1 MSSAGGKKGAASTW
15 RQATRLVR
23 GGTHRSP
30 HGETSEA
37 LWLTSGYVYENAAEA
52 EARFKGERE
61 GFMYSRYGNPT
72 IAMLEERLAL
82 LEGAEDCF
90 ATASGMAAVYAALI
104 CQLKAGDRV
113 VGAKALFGSCHHI
126 LTQILPRFGIEV
138 TLVDGPNL
146 DQWEAALRPGAA
158 CIFLETPANPTL
170 ELIDIGAVAALARP
184 AGASLIVDNVFAT
197 PLHQHPLELGADVV
211 VYSMTKHID
220 GQGRC
225 LGGAVLGNRSFIRE
239 KLQTFMRH
247 TGACLSPF
255 NAWVMLKGL
264 ETLSLRVEQMCANAL
279 RVAQALESENRVM
292 RVLYPG
298 LASHPQHDLAR
309 RQMQGFG
316 SVLSFELDGGQPA
329 AHRFLDALRLFDI
342 SNNLGDAKSLA
353 THPTTTTHRAMGA
366 EARKAIG
373 VSDGMVRLSVGL
385 EDVQDLVDDIRQ
397 ALTA

>member
-1 MSSAGGKKGAASTW
+1 MSPPRGEGAPATW

-23 GGTHRSP
+23 GGTRRSP

-37 LWLTSGYVYENAAEA
+37 LWLTSGYVYASAAEA
-52 EARFKGERE
+52 EARFRGDRE

-72 IAMLEERLAL
+72 VAMLEERLAL
-82 LEGAEDCF
+82 LEGSEDCF
-90 ATASGMAAVYAALI
+90 ATASGMAAVYAALM

-138 TLVDGPNL
+138 ALVDGPRL
-146 DQWEAALRPGAA
+146 DQWEAALRPSAA
-158 CIFLETPANPTL
+158 CVFLETPANPTL
-170 ELIDIGAVAALARP
+170 ELIDIGAVASLARR

-211 VYSMTKHID
+211 IYSMTKHID

-225 LGGAVLGNRSFIRE
+225 LGGAVLGTRSFIRE

-255 NAWVMLKGL
+255 NAWIMLKGL
-264 ETLSLRVEQMCANAL
+264 ETLALRVEQMCANAL
-279 RVAQALESENRVM
+279 RVAQALASENRVT

-298 LASHPQHDLAR
+298 LASHAQHDLAR

-316 SVLSFELDGGQPA
+316 SVVSFELDGGQLA

-342 SNNLGDAKSLA
+342 SNNLGDTKSLA

-366 EARKAIG
+366 EARKEIG
-373 VSDGMVRLSVGL
+373 VTDGMVRLSVGL

-397 ALTA
+397 ALAD

>member
-1 MSSAGGKKGAASTW
+1 MTATGGKGKAAAW

-37 LWLTSGYVYENAAEA
+37 LWLTSGYVYASAAEA
-52 EARFKGERE
+52 EARFKGERD

-72 IAMLEERLAL
+72 VAMLEERLAL

-90 ATASGMAAVYAALI
+90 TTASGMAAVYAALI

-113 VGAKALFGSCHHI
+113 VASKALFGSCHHI
-126 LTQILPRFGIEV
+126 LTQILPRFGVEV
-138 TLVDGPNL
+138 TLVHGTSL
-146 DQWEAALRPGAA
+146 GQWEAALRPGAA
-158 CIFLETPANPTL
+158 CVFLETPANPTL
-170 ELIDIGAVAALARP
+170 ELIDIAAVAALSRR
-184 AGASLIVDNVFAT
+184 AGACLIVDNVFAT
-197 PLHQHPLELGADVV
+197 PLQQHPLELGADVV

-225 LGGAVLGNRSFIRE
+225 LGGAVLGSRSFIRE
-239 KLQTFMRH
+239 KLQTFLRH

-264 ETLSLRVEQMCANAL
+264 ETLSLRVERMSANAL
-279 RVAQALESENRVM
+279 LVAQALASDSRV
-292 RVLYPG
+292 RRTLYPG
-298 LASHPQHDLAR
+298 LASHAQHALAR

-316 SVLSFELDGGQPA
+316 SVVAFELDGGQAA

-366 EARKAIG
+366 EARREIG
-373 VSDGMVRLSVGL
+373 VTDGLVRLSIGL
-385 EDVQDLVDDIRQ
+385 EDAQDLVDDLRQ
-397 ALTA
+397 ALAA